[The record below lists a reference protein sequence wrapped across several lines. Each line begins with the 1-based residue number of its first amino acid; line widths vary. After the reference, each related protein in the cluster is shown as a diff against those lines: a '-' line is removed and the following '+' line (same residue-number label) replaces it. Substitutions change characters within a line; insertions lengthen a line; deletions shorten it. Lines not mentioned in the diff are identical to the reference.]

1 LYIMLR
7 LRYFTTI
14 CNTNEYIK
22 MGQGT
27 SLGKLYDVDNEIKI
41 SKSTCW
47 AYVFIMTLSL
57 NEIMKVCLN
66 LIIKYKT
73 NTKNDL

>member
-1 LYIMLR
+1 MSL
-7 LRYFTTI
+7 
-14 CNTNEYIK
+14 
-22 MGQGT
+22 GT
-27 SLGKLYDVDNEIKI
+27 SLGKFYDVHNEIKI

-66 LIIKYKT
+66 LIINYKT
-73 NTKNDL
+73 NTKNNL